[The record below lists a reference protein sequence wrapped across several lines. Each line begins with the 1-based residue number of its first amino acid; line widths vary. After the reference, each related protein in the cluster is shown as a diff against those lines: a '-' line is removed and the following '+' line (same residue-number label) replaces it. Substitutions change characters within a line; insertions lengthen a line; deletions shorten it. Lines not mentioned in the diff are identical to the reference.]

1 MRRVMGTVGIT
12 GVQPTHGWRHTAA
25 TLLLDSGQNI
35 KTIATRLGHSTPAIT
50 QALYVHP
57 VAERDVESA
66 RHLGDFLKRKA

>member
-1 MRRVMGTVGIT
+1 MRRVMGTVDIT

-50 QALYVHP
+50 QALYVHQWP
-57 VAERDVESA
+57 SA
-66 RHLGDFLKRKA
+66 MSNRRGISAAS